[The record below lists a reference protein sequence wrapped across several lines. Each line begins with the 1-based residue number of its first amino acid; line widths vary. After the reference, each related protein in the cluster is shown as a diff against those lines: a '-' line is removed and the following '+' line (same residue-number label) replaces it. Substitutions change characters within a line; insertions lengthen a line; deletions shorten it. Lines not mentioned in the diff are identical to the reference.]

1 MYIAIT
7 VLIIVVCLFLI
18 LTVLVQNPKGNGLA
32 AGFTNLGNQVMGA
45 RKSGDVME
53 KATWYSVTTLLVLSL
68 ASGFFIPKANMTTAK
83 EKQKSEIEDR
93 INNNNLPTT
102 LPNTAPATGGAVAP
116 AQETA
121 PVETAPAQ

>member
-7 VLIIVVCLFLI
+7 VLIILVCLFLI

-32 AGFTNLGNQVMGA
+32 AGFTNIGNQVMGA

-53 KATWYSVTTLLVLSL
+53 KATWYSVITLLVLSL
-68 ASGFFIPKANMTTAK
+68 ASGFFIPKGNITTTK

-93 INNNNLPTT
+93 INNNNLPT
-102 LPNTAPATGGAVAP
+102 LPNTAPATGGDMAP
-116 AQETA
+116 AQEAA
-121 PVETAPAQ
+121 PAETAPAQ